1 MTGLL
6 TGRRI
11 LVVEDEMLLLM
22 NIETTLEDLGCTA
35 ISSAAN
41 VADALTLLDERG
53 FDAAMLDV
61 NLDGERS
68 YPIADALVARGIPF
82 VFATGYADHGGWNDL
97 LSGPMLRK
105 PYLASDLAAAF
116 ARLLTPTP
124 LGAAA

>member
-41 VADALTLLDERG
+41 VADALALLEERG

-61 NLDGERS
+61 NLDGETS
-68 YPIADALVARGIPF
+68 YPVAEALIARGTPF
-82 VFATGYADHGGWNDL
+82 VFATGYADHGERSDL
-97 LSGPMLRK
+97 LSWPTLRK
-105 PYLASDLAAAF
+105 PYLARDLAAAF
-116 ARLLTPTP
+116 ADLLPAPP